1 MTTCV
6 QSVNCSLISGFTPR
20 QDEVSE
26 EPEGHDGFIQ
36 VDHVGVVMHSN
47 ASGAGYILLSQA

>member
-6 QSVNCSLISGFTPR
+6 QSVNCSLISRFTPR

-26 EPEGHDGFIQ
+26 EPEGRDGFIQ
-36 VDHVGVVMHSN
+36 VDHVGVVMYSN
-47 ASGAGYILLSQA
+47 ASGAGYILSQA